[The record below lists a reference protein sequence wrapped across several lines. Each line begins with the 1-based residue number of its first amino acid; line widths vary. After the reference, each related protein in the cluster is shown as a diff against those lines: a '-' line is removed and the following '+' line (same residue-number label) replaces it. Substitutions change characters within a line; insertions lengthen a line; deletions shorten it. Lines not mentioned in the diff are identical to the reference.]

1 MARVID
7 LRHQQVQEKEQPMAP
22 TPVPEMSEPPKVPF
36 VEPPGKI
43 FTDSGPAL
51 PYPPR
56 LAVFGEA
63 GSTLRWIAPAA
74 YRHGS
79 TIAPYVLA
87 ALLGVGAILIGIF
100 QRDVTTAVLFGFF
113 GVMTV
118 VHVRRPVPLVEIELS
133 PLSIKVSD
141 QTYRYEEIKSF
152 WVHYEPEFG
161 IRELSLHLEKW
172 YQPYAKIQIEDQDPV
187 QIRAILLEFIPEVEH
202 EETLVHSLT
211 RRLGL

>member
-7 LRHQQVQEKEQPMAP
+7 LRHQRVPEKEAP
-22 TPVPEMSEPPKVPF
+22 TPEVPEAPKVPF

-51 PYPPR
+51 PY
-56 LAVFGEA
+56 
-63 GSTLRWIAPAA
+63 STLRWIAPAA

-79 TIAPYVLA
+79 TIAPYVVA
-87 ALLGVGAILIGIF
+87 ALLGIGAVLIGIF
-100 QRDVTTAVLFGFF
+100 QRDVTTAILFGFL

-161 IRELSLHLEKW
+161 IRELSLHLKKW